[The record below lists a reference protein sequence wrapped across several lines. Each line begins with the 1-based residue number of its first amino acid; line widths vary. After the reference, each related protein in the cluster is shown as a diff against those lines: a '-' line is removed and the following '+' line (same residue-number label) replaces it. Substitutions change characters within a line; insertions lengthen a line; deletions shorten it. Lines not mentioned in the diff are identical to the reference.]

1 MIYFVRHGE
10 TDFNKFNIT
19 QGQTDTSLNIAGLKQ
34 AELLSEVLKSYDFD
48 IVFCSS
54 LTRAKQTCDYIMKYH
69 SCPVVYDERLVEIS
83 KGSLET
89 NKNSKETYDQFF
101 KNPHKF
107 GGENKEDLFKR
118 MGSFLNDL
126 QKYKNKNI
134 LIVGHGGSFEY
145 LKHLLLKKDPNTE
158 EVERPYTANCEIIK
172 FDF

>member
-1 MIYFVRHGE
+1 
-10 TDFNKFNIT
+10 
-19 QGQTDTSLNIAGLKQ
+19 
-34 AELLSEVLKSYDFD
+34 
-48 IVFCSS
+48 
-54 LTRAKQTCDYIMKYH
+54 
-69 SCPVVYDERLVEIS
+69 VEIS

-101 KNPHKF
+101 KDPHKF

-145 LKHLLLKKDPNTE
+145 LKHLLLKKDPKTE